1 MIMDKE
7 LGAVYTP
14 PEVAD
19 LLANWAIQSPDDL
32 VLDLGIG
39 EGVFVFTT
47 CRRLV
52 SLGASPAQAVSQIY
66 GTEVN
71 EVTFKKFTELTSQL
85 GLDFPELTCQD
96 FFQASFPQVDAVIG
110 NPPYIRRS
118 GFSAER
124 LREIRNK
131 VIETNPEIRGEDL
144 SQLTDVYVYFLLQA
158 IKSLKPEGR
167 LAVIVAD
174 SWLNVRYGR
183 FLKNYLKTHFDIERI
198 INFDRPLFEN
208 AQVKPILIFATK
220 KTYPP
225 ISTQV
230 AFTRVM
236 NGLPIS
242 SLSQLFQSPEP
253 NLDDINTKL
262 VPSEELNDAEP
273 WGVHFKIS
281 EIDMILTQNDWFVPL
296 QEIAHTRIGIQTLAK
311 NFFALTPEQIQD
323 TGVEPQF
330 LEPFAHSV
338 AQFEHQVIDENIPPS
353 LYVFYCSQPKDELN
367 GTQALVHIQSG
378 EQEMVKVRG
387 KDEVVI
393 GYHNKER
400 IIKENR
406 PHWYDIKSTVERRGR
421 ASILIPRLISH
432 RYIALWNKAGYVPGG
447 VTIELIPHVSLQS
460 KEEDILLY
468 LALLNST
475 LMEVV
480 FRGYAQ
486 MYGGGASTV
495 GLAQTKLLPVPDI
508 TRFTTDQQNT
518 LISAYHAFLGNGERE
533 SIDDAIWDILDLNG
547 DIFYSAVEDLV
558 MLALTAKK
566 KID

>member
-1 MIMDKE
+1 MGKE

-14 PEVAD
+14 PEIAD
-19 LLANWAIQSPDDL
+19 LLVNWAIQTPDDL
-32 VLDLGIG
+32 TLDLGIG
-39 EGVFVFTT
+39 EGVFVFST
-47 CRRLV
+47 CRRLIG
-52 SLGASPAQAVSQIY
+52 LGASPAQAASQIY

-71 EVTFKKFTELTSQL
+71 EVTYRKFTELASQL
-85 GLDFPELTCQD
+85 GLDFPKLACQD

-110 NPPYIRRS
+110 NPPYIRRR

-131 VIETNPEIRGEDL
+131 VVETNPEIREEDL

-158 IKSLKPEGR
+158 VKNLKPEGR

-174 SWLNVRYGR
+174 SWLNARYGR
-183 FLKNYLKTHFDIERI
+183 FLKNYLKTHFDIQRI

-220 KTYPP
+220 KTCPP
-225 ISTQV
+225 ASTQV

-236 NGLPIS
+236 NGLPVS
-242 SLSQLFQSPEP
+242 SLSQLFHSPELH
-253 NLDDINTKL
+253 LDDVSTKL
-262 VPSEELNDAEP
+262 ISSEELNDAEP

-281 EIDMILTQNDWFVPL
+281 EIDTILTQNNWFVPL
-296 QEIAHTRIGIQTLAK
+296 QEVAHTRIGIQTLAK
-311 NFFALTPEQIQD
+311 KFFALTPEQIQD
-323 TGVEPQF
+323 AGIEPQF
-330 LEPFAHSV
+330 LKPFAHSV
-338 AQFEHQVIDENIPPS
+338 AQFEHQVIDENITPN

-378 EQEMVKVRG
+378 EQEVVKVRG

-406 PHWYDIKSTVERRGR
+406 PHWYDIKTTVERRGR

-432 RYIALWNKAGYVPGG
+432 RYVALWNKAGYVSGG

-468 LALLNST
+468 LAILNST

-508 TRFTTDQQNT
+508 TRFTIEQQNT
-518 LISAYHAFLGNGERE
+518 LISAYRTFLVTGERE
-533 SIDDAIWDILDLNG
+533 SIDETIWDILDLNG
-547 DIFYSAVEDLV
+547 GMFYSTVEDLR

-566 KID
+566 KIE